1 MPVTGDAR
9 VGSVNVC
16 VIGGGYVGTVTAAGL
31 AKRGTNVILL
41 ESDAGRADSF
51 ARGNVPF
58 HEPGLQDLFAEM
70 IADGLLR
77 VERDPGRA
85 LDHADAVLICVG
97 TPLDAAGGADLS
109 QVRSACAEIR
119 RWAPGVVVVV
129 RSTLP
134 LGSTDLLAQ
143 WLGRPDMDGVA
154 TNPEFLRQ
162 GTAIDDFLRPT
173 RIVIGTSR
181 GLRTAAAEAVE
192 RLYEGIDAPL
202 IIGDFA
208 SAEMIK
214 NAANAY
220 LAMRLSFVN
229 EIADLCEAYG
239 GDIEVVTKGLG
250 LDPRI
255 GSSYLRPGI
264 GFGGSCL
271 PKELDNLVRL
281 GRSQDL
287 AIHTFA
293 AASQSNVERP
303 GRVAD
308 RLERILGPLAG
319 RRVGLLGLAFKAG
332 TDDTRY
338 SPALALA
345 SVLLERGAAI
355 RAHDPKVTMT
365 ATRGL
370 AGLVRVAAT
379 EDAFDDAHL
388 MVVATE
394 WPEYRSADWVSL
406 AGRVSTPVVFDGRNL
421 LNGLDLEAAG
431 WQVISIGTRT
441 ADAGR

>member
-1 MPVTGDAR
+1 M
-9 VGSVNVC
+9 NVC

-31 AKRGTNVILL
+31 AKRGTNVTLL
-41 ESDAGRADSF
+41 EADPERAASF
-51 ARGNVPF
+51 ARGEVPF

-70 IADGLLR
+70 VLDGHLR
-77 VERDPGRA
+77 VDGDPGRA
-85 LDHADAVLICVG
+85 LEPAGAVLICVG
-97 TPLDAAGGADLS
+97 TPLDASGGADLT
-109 QVRSACAEIR
+109 QVQSACSMVR
-119 RWAPGVVVVV
+119 RWAPDVVVII

-134 LGSTDLLAQ
+134 LGSTDLVAG
-143 WLGRPDMDGVA
+143 WLGRPDMDRVA

-162 GTAIDDFLRPT
+162 GTAIGDFLRPT
-173 RIVIGTSR
+173 RIVIGTNR
-181 GLRTAAAEAVE
+181 GRRTAAAEAVE
-192 RLYEGIDAPL
+192 RLYEGIDAPV
-202 IIGDFA
+202 IVGDFA

-345 SVLLERGAAI
+345 KELLERGASI
-355 RAHDPKVTMT
+355 RAHDPEVGMA
-365 ATRGL
+365 ATLGL
-370 AGLVRVAAT
+370 AGLVRVAAA
-379 EDAFDDAHL
+379 EDVFDDAHL
-388 MVVATE
+388 VVVATE
-394 WPEYRSADWVSL
+394 WPEYRTTDWGSL
-406 AGRVSTPVVFDGRNL
+406 VERVSVPVVFDGRNL
-421 LNGLDLEAAG
+421 LDRSDLEAAG

-441 ADAGR
+441 GEGNR